1 MDGSGKARR
10 FEGRPIV
17 VGYDGSAASDAAA
30 RWAAGAAQ
38 RVGRRVR
45 MIHVMPWPA
54 LRGSGGAAV
63 ALGTDALGRA
73 AERLLDKSCRDIRHA
88 YPGVLIDAEVVIGDP
103 VPVLLRE
110 AAGASL
116 LVLGS
121 RGLGELRELAGGS
134 VMAHIATHA
143 TSPVVVVPA
152 DWQPRPEGPRQV
164 VVGVD
169 GSAESWNA
177 VAFGFEFAEQ
187 TDASVTAVL
196 AWHDPQSTGPGDM
209 LFPVHDLNALEE
221 DSAVL
226 LSEAVAG
233 QSVDHPDVKV
243 TETVVHGAPSRV
255 LEEESRDAELL
266 VVGSRGRGRI
276 RGFLL
281 GSVSRAV
288 LHHATCPVAVVR

>member
-1 MDGSGKARR
+1 
-10 FEGRPIV
+10 
-17 VGYDGSAASDAAA
+17 
-30 RWAAGAAQ
+30 
-38 RVGRRVR
+38 

-73 AERLLDKSCRDIRHA
+73 AERLLDKSCRDIRHE
-88 YPGVLIDAEVVIGDP
+88 YPGVVVDAEVVIGDP

-110 AAGASL
+110 AAEGSL

-121 RGLGELRELAGGS
+121 RGLGELRELAEGS
-134 VMAHIATHA
+134 VMAHVATHA
-143 TSPVVVVPA
+143 AGPVIVVPA
-152 DWQPRPEGPRQV
+152 DWHPSEDRPRRI

-169 GSAESWNA
+169 GSAESCNA
-177 VAFGFEFAEQ
+177 IAFGFEFAELSG
-187 TDASVTAVL
+187 ASVTAVL
-196 AWHDPQSTGPGDM
+196 AWHDPESTGPGDM
-209 LFPVHDLNALEE
+209 LFPVHDLDALEE
-221 DSAVL
+221 DGAVV

-233 QSVDHPDVKV
+233 RTADHPDVKI
-243 TETVVHGAPSRV
+243 TEKLVHGIPSRV
-255 LEEESRDAELL
+255 LEEESRDADLL
-266 VVGSRGRGRI
+266 VVGSRGRGRV

>member
-1 MDGSGKARR
+1 
-10 FEGRPIV
+10 V
-17 VGYDGSAASDAAA
+17 V
-30 RWAAGAAQ
+30 
-38 RVGRRVR
+38 
-45 MIHVMPWPA
+45 
-54 LRGSGGAAV
+54 
-63 ALGTDALGRA
+63 
-73 AERLLDKSCRDIRHA
+73 
-88 YPGVLIDAEVVIGDP
+88 IDAEVVIGDP

-110 AAGASL
+110 AAGGSL

-134 VMAHIATHA
+134 VMTHIATHA
-143 TSPVVVVPA
+143 ASPVIVVPA

-196 AWHDPQSTGPGDM
+196 AWHDPKSTGPGDM
-209 LFPVHDLNALEE
+209 LYPVHDLDALEE
-221 DSAVL
+221 DSALV

-233 QSVDHPDVKV
+233 QTVDHPDVKV
-243 TETVVHGAPSRV
+243 TEKVVHGAPSRV
-255 LEEESRDAELL
+255 LAEESREADLL
-266 VVGSRGRGRI
+266 VVGSRGRGRV